1 MKAAVWL
8 ALALQAAPALAQ
20 QPAAPA
26 GSTCNVQIDTSRRSR
41 IVQAV
46 GGGYDT
52 YGGGGNWSHCREQPT
67 TMYADSVAWFPERN
81 LLYLIGHVHFRDSL
95 SLLDADRV
103 TYWVAQEHMFA
114 EGNVYTKNLHT
125 GTDLRG
131 PNLDYYRDA
140 PPIRDTLEIRAHLR
154 PTIRFY
160 SAKRTTAADTEP
172 FVVVADRVRM
182 LGDDRMW
189 GGGNLTINRSDMA
202 SSGDSGQLDLTRDV
216 GALVG
221 QPQVNGTGTDAFH
234 LKGQLITFT
243 LTPAHE
249 IRHVV
254 SKDSA
259 DARGPDWH
267 LTADTLDLTLDSGK
281 VQLAEAWGK
290 HRRPD
295 AVSGLHTIIADS
307 LDIHMPAQLVRLVW
321 AYGNARTV
329 TRDSASPNEDWITG
343 DTLRAD
349 FAVVHDSVTGKPKS
363 DLQHLTSFG
372 SARALYHVDAADTAI
387 KNRKGV
393 NYSRGRRIDIA
404 TVASKVQ
411 TVDVVG
417 QVDGVYLEP
426 LPPVRDTSHAHA
438 SDSTRAQGA
447 DTSGAARDTT
457 RPPARETTRAPADSA
472 HPPSPADTTR
482 APADSAH
489 PALPRRTLPA
499 RKPVP
504 VPTPD
509 TTAHPAPAV
518 PAAPPRTALGARR

>member
-1 MKAAVWL
+1 MKVAVWL

-81 LLYLIGHVHFRDSL
+81 LLYLIGHVHFHDSL

-103 TYWVAQEHMFA
+103 TYWVGQEHMFA
-114 EGNVYTKNLHT
+114 EGDVYTKNLHT
-125 GTDLRG
+125 GTDLHG
-131 PNLDYYRDA
+131 PNLDYYRAA
-140 PPIRDTLEIRAHLR
+140 PPIRDTLEIRAHQR
-154 PTIRFY
+154 PTIHFY
-160 SAKRTTAADTEP
+160 SAKRTEAADTEP

-189 GGGNLTINRSDMA
+189 GGGSLTINRSDMA
-202 SSGDSGQLDLTRDV
+202 AAGDSGQLDLTRDY

-221 QPQVNGTGTDAFH
+221 QPQVNGTGSDGFH
-234 LKGQLITFT
+234 LKGMLITFT

-267 LTADTLDLTLDSGK
+267 LVADTLDMTLDSGK

-290 HRRPD
+290 HRRPN
-295 AVSGLHTIIADS
+295 AVSGLHTIVADS

-349 FAVVHDSVTGKPKS
+349 FAVLHDSVTGKAKS

-372 SARALYHVDAADTAI
+372 SARALYHVDATDTTV

-426 LPPVRDTSHAHA
+426 LPPVRDTTRAHA
-438 SDSTRAQGA
+438 SDSTGAQGA
-447 DTSGAARDTT
+447 DS
-457 RPPARETTRAPADSA
+457 TRAKP
-472 HPPSPADTTR
+472 
-482 APADSAH
+482 
-489 PALPRRTLPA
+489 LPT
-499 RKPVP
+499 
-504 VPTPD
+504 PTPD
-509 TTAHPAPAV
+509 TTTHPAPPPAT
-518 PAAPPRTALGARR
+518 PAAPPRLAWSARR